1 MLKEIK
7 ILLVDDQP
15 DFIETISFWM
25 KTKGYQVVT
34 ASDGIEALEKVAR
47 EKPAVVL
54 LDVYMPRKSG
64 LEVLREIKQS
74 HSDVAVIMVTAVTDE
89 VVGQTALTMGA
100 LDYIVKP
107 FDLDYLERVLWWK
120 LKLMG

>member
-1 MLKEIK
+1 MPTVLA
-7 ILLVDDQP
+7 VDDDPVILNLLKKFLEQKSY
-15 DFIETISFWM
+15 T
-25 KTKGYQVVT
+25 VVT